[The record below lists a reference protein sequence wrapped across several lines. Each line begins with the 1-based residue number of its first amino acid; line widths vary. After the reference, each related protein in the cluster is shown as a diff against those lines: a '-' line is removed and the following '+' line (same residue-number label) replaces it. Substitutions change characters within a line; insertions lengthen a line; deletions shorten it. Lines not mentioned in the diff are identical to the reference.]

1 MSTTF
6 ENGSFLAA
14 SVTNRVVRVE
24 FSPDRSLHK
33 SKKKVGKEVEKKK
46 EKKAN
51 PAPVVRLVLCPG
63 IT

>member
-46 EKKAN
+46 GKKGKSSSG
-51 PAPVVRLVLCPG
+51 C
-63 IT
+63 